1 MRKLEIN
8 CPTWIEE
15 LTTCV
20 KWRRI
25 ACLIS
30 CITWLITRVISL
42 QSLQESSLFRAYKSR
57 HSSEHNLTYGKLL
70 LWDTYAKQPHKIL
83 RASNLR
89 AVDRAATV
97 TSETLWCWLRNYFF
111 YDSLVPNHSI
121 FLDWFPWDKKIIDN
135 RTEFHVE
142 IADKESNDAPK

>member
-57 HSSEHNLTYGKLL
+57 QYGKLL

-111 YDSLVPNHSI
+111 YNHSI
-121 FLDWFPWDKKIIDN
+121 FLDWSPWDKNIIDN

-142 IADKESNDAPK
+142 ICR